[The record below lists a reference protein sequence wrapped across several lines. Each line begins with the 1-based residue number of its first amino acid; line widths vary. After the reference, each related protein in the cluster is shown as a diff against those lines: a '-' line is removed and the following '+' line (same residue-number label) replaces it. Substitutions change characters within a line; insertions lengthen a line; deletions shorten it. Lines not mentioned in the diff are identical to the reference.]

1 MYIAR
6 QPIFDKSIKVYGY
19 ELLYRAGEKS
29 QTYDSSSSEKSTATV
44 LGGLFELGLDQLVAN
59 KKAFVNF
66 DDHFLMSDSIEL
78 INANSLVIEILE
90 DTPVTETLL
99 QRIANLKAKGY
110 KIALDDFAENF
121 EKYPIVPITDII
133 KYDIMITPLDTI
145 EKDVKQA
152 LRQNKILLAE
162 KIETREEFQKA
173 FDMGFH
179 LFQGYFFSKPSIIG
193 GLLSKKTTNTVYQR
207 IIAELHKPEPSYH
220 KIAEIVSTDVNMA
233 YRVMKAG
240 KKLGDEDISKTI
252 QYALVKMGLHELERW
267 INILMLQELSAQ
279 KPFELV
285 RLSLLRSKFG
295 ELIATN
301 SSFRSRRYEI
311 SLMGLFSVLDAM
323 LDQPMELALEG
334 VSISNDVKDALI
346 FKKGALIPI
355 SNIITAYENG
365 HWNEIPQLADAIH
378 IKQEKLYELYLQSIE
393 WTNNI
398 IENFG
403 FKN

>member
-1 MYIAR
+1 MFIAR

-90 DTPVTETLL
+90 DTPVTEALL
-99 QRIANLKAKGY
+99 QRIAYLKSKGY

-133 KYDIMITPLDTI
+133 KYDILITPLETI
-145 EKDVKQA
+145 ENDVKQA

-193 GLLSKKTTNTVYQR
+193 GLLSKKTANTVYQR

-295 ELIATN
+295 ELIAAN
-301 SSFRSRRYEI
+301 SNFRSRRYEI

-334 VSISNDVKDALI
+334 VSISNDVKDALVL
-346 FKKGALIPI
+346 KKGALIPI
-355 SNIITAYENG
+355 SNIVYAYENG
-365 HWNEIPQLADAIH
+365 HWNEIPPLADSIH

-393 WTNNI
+393 WTNRI